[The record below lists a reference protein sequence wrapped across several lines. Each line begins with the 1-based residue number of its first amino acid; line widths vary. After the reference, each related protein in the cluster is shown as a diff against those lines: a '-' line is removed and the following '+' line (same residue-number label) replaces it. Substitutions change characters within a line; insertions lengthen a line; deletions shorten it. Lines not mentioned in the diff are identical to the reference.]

1 MDSKRQVQ
9 YGQKV
14 SQKNESEQQ
23 EDTKVIEARY

>member
-1 MDSKRQVQ
+1 MDSKLQVQ